1 MISAPLIEYLKKG
14 IFTLLGLIL
23 AVYLF
28 VILMTYTSNDPS
40 WSHISSDMTTI
51 NNVGGESGAWLS
63 DLLYSFFGFGAWW
76 LLAFVVYESIL
87 IWWDNK
93 PTFWLMRVVAYVFL
107 LLSASALFAQLV
119 ALVQQLTNPGTLGL
133 ESVAGGIIGF
143 ELQARLAQLLSQWGS
158 VIFLTA
164 FVIIT
169 ATFAFNIHWLAIYEK
184 VKALSWLGSG
194 VKRQGRM
201 HDSVSTTP
209 ENINVKQN
217 DENIVKSNA
226 KKDAADHEQLPL
238 ELQVAGNAQAVDN
251 SGRFSN
257 VLSEF
262 LATSGLAESVK
273 ASVVAATQAAMPNS
287 AAKSSRENSEPVSVE
302 TPSSTVQNLA
312 SHTNTSTPSSP
323 AMTAIRKVE
332 PSFAWND
339 ANTVD
344 DLLASEQMA
353 YHANN
358 MNTSDSAA
366 TTSVSAD
373 SNTESLETVVPD
385 STAISSV
392 EMSEAQSTEN
402 LPSTAQPSINELVYG
417 ETADETD
424 NEPKSFELE
433 DKVEAVD
440 ILADAWLAE
449 HADVSTSTAMQPAET
464 WQPSETVQAANRT
477 ELPRQAAVTAPA
489 TDSSNSKMNDFTGK
503 WFDEEPELS
512 EDFEPSYI
520 SNEASVAK
528 AVDVVEPVASVAD
541 MTPTNTPPS
550 NPKLPPTVETRV
562 TASAIEPI
570 VAPKPTVSFAV
581 PEGDSSNHI
590 TDMMPED
597 DSAEDVN
604 APVMPDIS
612 DDAAFSQKSRSMQT
626 AAYRSSLTPIPE
638 ISILDKPDPDRKP
651 SYTVAELEQL
661 SELLEIKLQE
671 FNVKANVVNAIPG
684 PVVTRFEVELAAG
697 VKASKVTGISRDLAR
712 SLSMASLRVVEVIP
726 GKPYIGIEVPN
737 KQREMVRLIE
747 LLNTEKFQ
755 DPKAQISMAMGKDI
769 GGNAI
774 ITDLARAPH
783 MLVAGTTGSGKSV
796 LVNSMLLSML
806 LKYTPN
812 ELRLILIDPKQLE
825 LANYNDIPHLLT
837 PVVTDMTEAA
847 SALSWCVAEME
858 RRYQLMSLLKVRK
871 LNEFNKKVIAAEKS
885 GNPMLDPLWR
895 PNDSVSISQAPKLKT
910 LPMIVIVA
918 DEFADMI
925 MQVGKQAEE
934 LITRLAQKSRA
945 AGIHLMLATQRPSV
959 DVITG
964 LIKANIPVRAALRV
978 NSKVDS
984 RTILDSGGAEDML
997 GNGDMLFLGPG
1008 QIEPDRVH
1016 GAYVSDEE
1024 VNRVCDA
1031 WRERGAPDYIDNM
1044 AGNFELSSPSGGG
1057 STANASGEDDDLYND
1072 AVAFIMETR
1081 KVSASSIQRKFSIGY
1096 NRAARIVD
1104 SMEDAGLVSS
1114 MGKSGKRELLM

>member
-28 VILMTYTSNDPS
+28 VILMTYTGNDPS
-40 WSHISSDMTTI
+40 WSHISSDMTTV
-51 NNVGGESGAWLS
+51 NNMGGEMGAWLS

-76 LLAFVVYESIL
+76 LLAFLVYESVL

-93 PTFWLMRVVAYVFL
+93 PTFWLLRVVAYVFL

-119 ALVQQLTNPGTLGL
+119 ALVQQVADPMTSGL
-133 ESVAGGIIGF
+133 KGVAGGIIGL

-158 VIFLTA
+158 VIFLTV
-164 FVIIT
+164 FVVIT
-169 ATFAFNIHWLAIYEK
+169 ATFAFNIHWLAIYQK
-184 VKALSWLGSG
+184 IKTWSWRDTAVQDNAAQGNES
-194 VKRQGRM
+194 KRANRQAAPTA
-201 HDSVSTTP
+201 S
-209 ENINVKQN
+209 EQQQN
-217 DENIVKSNA
+217 DESMSDEK
-226 KKDAADHEQLPL
+226 AAQGFEQLPL
-238 ELQVAGNAQAVDN
+238 DLPATDHASHAQTADKN
-251 SGRFSN
+251 GRFNN
-257 VLSEF
+257 VLKEF
-262 LATSGLAESVK
+262 LATSGLGASVK
-273 ASVVAATQAAMPNS
+273 ASMSAAAAVAQTATNS
-287 AAKSSRENSEPVSVE
+287 AAQDGQLQP
-302 TPSSTVQNLA
+302 A
-312 SHTNTSTPSSP
+312 SANTSSFKHVHQPQASTATIKTATVNSITAP
-323 AMTAIRKVE
+323 ARKVE

-339 ANTVD
+339 ADTVE
-344 DLLASEQMA
+344 DLLAREAMAEQETFG
-353 YHANN
+353 Y
-358 MNTSDSAA
+358 DSAA
-366 TTSVSAD
+366 TSVAFDDINDIAD
-373 SNTESLETVVPD
+373 EDEMTESVDLGVDSLEV
-385 STAISSV
+385 
-392 EMSEAQSTEN
+392 N
-402 LPSTAQPSINELVYG
+402 N
-417 ETADETD
+417 
-424 NEPKSFELE
+424 
-433 DKVEAVD
+433 
-440 ILADAWLAE
+440 LADAWLAE
-449 HADVSTSTAMQPAET
+449 HA
-464 WQPSETVQAANRT
+464 
-477 ELPRQAAVTAPA
+477 AV
-489 TDSSNSKMNDFTGK
+489 
-503 WFDEEPELS
+503 
-512 EDFEPSYI
+512 
-520 SNEASVAK
+520 
-528 AVDVVEPVASVAD
+528 PVASKVEQKQTVIEAPVMQTSFAKEQKVAEDLIGNDIDDSMDDFSEAWSIEDSEFTDNSEPLTQHEVLSTQHEVTKDWQTDNAALSDEIDKVDEVSEMTD
-541 MTPTNTPPS
+541 MTPTNTPPA
-550 NPKLPPTVETRV
+550 NPKLAPTVDTGTSV
-562 TASAIEPI
+562 TNI
-570 VAPKPTVSFAV
+570 APAAAKPTVSFAV

-590 TDMMPED
+590 TDMVPED
-597 DSAEDVN
+597 DSRADDTN
-604 APVMPDIS
+604 LPVMPHIS

-638 ISILDKPDPDRKP
+638 LSILDKPDPNRKP
-651 SYTVAELEQL
+651 SYTIAELEQL

-684 PVVTRFEVELAAG
+684 PVVTRFEVELAPG

-737 KQREMVRLIE
+737 KKREMVRLIE
-747 LLNTEKFQ
+747 LLNTEKFK

-769 GGNAI
+769 GGNPI

-812 ELRLILIDPKQLE
+812 ELRMILIDPKQLE

-1057 STANASGEDDDLYND
+1057 SAANASGEDDDLYND

-1104 SMEDAGLVSS
+1104 SMEEAGLVSS